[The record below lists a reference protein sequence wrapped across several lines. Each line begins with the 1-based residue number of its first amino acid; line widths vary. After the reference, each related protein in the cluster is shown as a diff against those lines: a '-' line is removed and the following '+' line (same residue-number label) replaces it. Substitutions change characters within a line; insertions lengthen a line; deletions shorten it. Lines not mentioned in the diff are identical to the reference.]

1 MNDKI
6 LQHADINAQV
16 NLRPRERIVLTAREM
31 FYHHGIRSVGIEA
44 ITEVAGTNKMTLYRH
59 FGSKDDLIVEC
70 IQKAVA
76 EGCNFWDELEGKYPG
91 DPKAQL
97 AAWVQNCAERL
108 GSDERGCEMAN
119 AAVELAEEDHPARR
133 VIEDAKKRFRGRL
146 AELCERAGLE
156 QPRMVADMLGLLLE
170 GAKISRQSE
179 GAEGPSARFK
189 RMADEIIATVGGQ
202 GDKA

>member
-44 ITEVAGTNKMTLYRH
+44 ITEA
-59 FGSKDDLIVEC
+59 
-70 IQKAVA
+70 A
-76 EGCNFWDELEGKYPG
+76 GKYPG